1 MSARDVF
8 VTLERRRFGWVPPVD
23 VFYVDG
29 PPRAVV
35 HVELPGVD
43 PATIDLEVHGR
54 ELVVRGTRPAQDPD
68 GRLYQQVEI
77 ARGAFRRVVELGA
90 DVEADE
96 ARATYEDGLL
106 RVEIPLV
113 EQRRGGRQVPI
124 ESRAERGE
132 LPE

>member
-77 ARGAFRRVVELGA
+77 ARGAFARVVELGA
-90 DVEADE
+90 LVAADRAVARDE
-96 ARATYEDGLL
+96 AGIL
-106 RVEIPLV
+106 EITLPL
-113 EQRRGGRQVPI
+113 
-124 ESRAERGE
+124 ERDDPRPRTVRLEAGS
-132 LPE
+132 